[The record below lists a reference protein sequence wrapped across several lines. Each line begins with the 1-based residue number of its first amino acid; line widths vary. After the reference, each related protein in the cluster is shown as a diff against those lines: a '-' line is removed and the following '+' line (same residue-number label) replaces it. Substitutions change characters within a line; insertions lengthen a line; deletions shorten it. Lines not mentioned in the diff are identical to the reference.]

1 MKHMAQGKF
10 FFILVAGY
18 ELVLRLEKKEQ
29 NTMWIK
35 CGHIQTLKKKSSL
48 SILVIDLYN
57 MQSSKIKFVI

>member
-35 CGHIQTLKKKSSL
+35 CGHIQTLKKKKL
-48 SILVIDLYN
+48 LIYPCHRFVQYA
-57 MQSSKIKFVI
+57 IK